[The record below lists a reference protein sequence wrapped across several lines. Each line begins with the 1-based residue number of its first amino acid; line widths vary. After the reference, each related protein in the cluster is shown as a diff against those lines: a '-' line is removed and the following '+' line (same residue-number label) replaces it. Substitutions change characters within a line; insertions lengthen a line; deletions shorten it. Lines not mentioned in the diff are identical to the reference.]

1 MIRYDYGGGQAI
13 SEEHALEFLLAF
25 DGRIHHFE
33 QGYWVKFEVKRTQP
47 TPERPHGLRY
57 ALTLH
62 DPDGSRLIGF
72 DNAHG
77 VPPKGSRFRKPSV
90 EHDHWHRTGDDA
102 GRQYRFTSVE
112 QLLVDFETEV
122 TRVLAEHG
130 ISDRV
135 TGESGVKE
143 RGLR

>member
-1 MIRYDYGGGQAI
+1 VRSDAI
-13 SEEHALEFLLAF
+13 PDEHALEFLLAF

-33 QGYWVKFEVKRTQP
+33 RGYWVKFEVKRTPP

-62 DPDGSRLIGF
+62 DPDGNRVVGF

-77 VPPKGSRFRKPSV
+77 VRPKGSRFRRPRV
-90 EHDHWHRTGDDA
+90 EHDHWHWTSGDA
-102 GRQYRFTSVE
+102 GRPYRFTSVD

-130 ISDRV
+130 IGDTV
-135 TGESGVKE
+135 IGESGRTE
-143 RGLR
+143 RGTQ